1 MEQEQADNQ
10 KEELQFDQAEY
21 SEPEESGP
29 PSCDSCNRELSGTY
43 FDVNGVMTCEPCRFK
58 LEELVTGHG
67 FSSFLRALACGVAGG
82 AVGAALYYAVLAIS
96 GYEVGLLAIVV
107 GFLVGRGVRW
117 GCRSRGG
124 WLYQTIAVL
133 LTYLAIVSCYIPQII
148 REFWD
153 QAQTIENTEAPGQEA
168 GTTESD
174 PGAEQQPGQ
183 PGSADPE
190 AEEYEDYGEYEEF
203 EGEFGVAD
211 ILIAVVALIVL
222 AVALPFLAFEPI
234 HLLILAFG
242 LFEAWR
248 QNKRLVLQIEGPLQ
262 LGQRPGEP
270 GLAEDSI
277 AL

>member
-1 MEQEQADNQ
+1 MEQEQGNNQ
-10 KEELQFDQAEY
+10 EEELQFDQAEY

-43 FDVNGVMTCEPCRFK
+43 FDVNGVMTCEPCRYK
-58 LEELVTGHG
+58 LEELITGHG
-67 FSSFLRALACGVAGG
+67 FSSCLRALAGGVAGG
-82 AVGAALYYAVLAIS
+82 AAGAALYYAVLAIS
-96 GYEVGLLAIVV
+96 GYEVGLVAIVV

-153 QAQTIENTEAPGQEA
+153 QAQTMETSEAPGQEA
-168 GTTESD
+168 ATTESD

-183 PGSADPE
+183 PGSAAPE
-190 AEEYEDYGEYEEF
+190 AEEFEDYGEYEEF
-203 EGEFGVAD
+203 EGDIGVAE
-211 ILIAVVALIVL
+211 ILIAVLALLVL
-222 AVALPFLAFEPI
+222 AIIAPFLAFDPI
-234 HLLILAFG
+234 GFLIIGFG

-262 LGQRPGEP
+262 LGQQPGEA